1 MPSLTSP
8 VEDRVIHDEHDCMT
22 DDDSDFDFDEE
33 YFARTYQPLSN
44 LPTPPPSSRNSSVPQ
59 SPQSLVENGGLL
71 DSELLGKWSLMAI
84 TICTSLYDHDL
95 TQISTHTGPAI
106 HLVNLIPPAA
116 SLALPSVSLVHELL
130 TRTGLKL
137 DEIAL
142 AVCVLDSISSKFAL
156 NWRLRC
162 PPSRR
167 EGSTTSNE
175 QQQQSKRYT
184 LPAAAS
190 QVHIDCVK
198 PEVIILGALIIA
210 VKFLEDSHAPTQY
223 YRSAW
228 GNNLWTCEQINI
240 TERCIME
247 DLNYRILPLWDERLI
262 GDALKDME
270 RAGRQAL
277 LPLPPAAA
285 AAQSQYQFQSLKEQH
300 KRCVSSGAAVYR
312 PGLQLTPA
320 GTPLSECNS
329 PPPFSMDMQ

>member
-1 MPSLTSP
+1 MQSLM
-8 VEDRVIHDEHDCMT
+8 EDRVIHDEHNDCMT

-59 SPQSLVENGGLL
+59 SPRSLVENGGLL
-71 DSELLGKWSLMAI
+71 DSELLG
-84 TICTSLYDHDL
+84 
-95 TQISTHTGPAI
+95 PAI
-106 HLVNLIPPAA
+106 HLLNLIPPAA
-116 SLALPSVSLVHELL
+116 SLAWPSVSLVHELL
-130 TRTGLKL
+130 TRTGLKQ

-142 AVCVLDSISSKFAL
+142 AVCILDSLSSKFAL

-162 PPSRR
+162 PPSLR
-167 EGSTTSNE
+167 EGSTTGTE

-184 LPAAAS
+184 LPASPVAAAAS
-190 QVHIDCVK
+190 QLHIDCVK
-198 PEVIILGALIIA
+198 PEVIVLGALVIA
-210 VKFLEDSHAPTQY
+210 VKFLEDAHAPTQY

-247 DLNYRILPLWDERLI
+247 DLNYRILPLCDERLI
-262 GDALKDME
+262 GDALNDME

-277 LPLPPAAA
+277 LLPLPAA
-285 AAQSQYQFQSLKEQH
+285 AAQSQYQPQSQKEQH
-300 KRCVSSGAAVYR
+300 KRFLSLGAAVYGL
-312 PGLQLTPA
+312 GLQLTPA

-329 PPPFSMDMQ
+329 PPDFDMDGQ

>member
-1 MPSLTSP
+1 MTTIVQPSKMPSLTSP

-71 DSELLGKWSLMAI
+71 DSELL
-84 TICTSLYDHDL
+84 
-95 TQISTHTGPAI
+95 GPAI

-198 PEVIILGALIIA
+198 PEVIVLGALIIA

-277 LPLPPAAA
+277 LPLPAAAA

-320 GTPLSECNS
+320 GTPLSEYNS

>member
-1 MPSLTSP
+1 MPSLTMTP
-8 VEDRVIHDEHDCMT
+8 VEDRVIHDERNDCMMDDD
-22 DDDSDFDFDEE
+22 DDDSDFEFDEE

-59 SPQSLVENGGLL
+59 SPRSLVEDGGLL
-71 DSELLGKWSLMAI
+71 DSELLG
-84 TICTSLYDHDL
+84 
-95 TQISTHTGPAI
+95 PAI
-106 HLVNLIPPAA
+106 HLINLIPPAA
-116 SLALPSVSLVHELL
+116 SLASPSVSLVHELL

-142 AVCVLDSISSKFAL
+142 AVCILDSLSSKFAL

-162 PPSRR
+162 PPSDR
-167 EGSTTSNE
+167 EGSGSTNE
-175 QQQQSKRYT
+175 QQQSKRYT
-184 LPAAAS
+184 LPATPAPAAIS
-190 QVHIDCVK
+190 QLHIDCVK
-198 PEVIILGALIIA
+198 PEVIILAALIIA

-223 YRSAW
+223 YRSTW

-262 GDALKDME
+262 GDALNDME

-277 LPLPPAAA
+277 VLPPLT
-285 AAQSQYQFQSLKEQH
+285 AAQSQSQFQKEQH
-300 KRCVSSGAAVYR
+300 KRCVSSGAVVYGL
-312 PGLQLTPA
+312 GLQLTPA

-329 PPPFSMDMQ
+329 SPIFGMDVQ

>member
-71 DSELLGKWSLMAI
+71 DSELLG
-84 TICTSLYDHDL
+84 
-95 TQISTHTGPAI
+95 PAI

-130 TRTGLKL
+130 RRTGLKL

-190 QVHIDCVK
+190 QLHIDCVK
-198 PEVIILGALIIA
+198 PEVIVLGALIIA

-277 LPLPPAAA
+277 LPLPPAAV

-320 GTPLSECNS
+320 GTPLSEYNS